1 MIKATGMSSGKVS
14 CPASMSGPDPLASV
28 LQNDRAI
35 AI

>member
-1 MIKATGMSSGKVS
+1 MMKATGMSSGKVS
-14 CPASMSGPDPLASV
+14 CPGSMSGPDRLPDV